1 MRIKPD
7 AFQGSG
13 RYMADCRNMKWA
25 KVKLM
30 IKYGFREPWFYTQ
43 IQMNEFFEY
52 CVREVRHRRFLFKIH
67 G

>member
-25 KVKLM
+25 KVHMEKPM
-30 IKYGFREPWFYTQ
+30 IKYGFREPWFFTQ
-43 IQMNEFFEY
+43 IQMNEVFEY
-52 CVREVRHRRFLFKIH
+52 CVREVRTVTIPI
-67 G
+67 

>member
-25 KVKLM
+25 KVHWKNYD
-30 IKYGFREPWFYTQ
+30 KVWF
-43 IQMNEFFEY
+43 
-52 CVREVRHRRFLFKIH
+52 
-67 G
+67 